1 MKEVSELYEQML
13 AVFEEKTGFTMDD
26 TADLAVRLYAAAA
39 QVQTL
44 YAYADWAMGQSFPQ
58 TATGEYLDYHAALRG
73 ITRKSGTRATGVLR
87 FRIDR
92 ALEEDLPISAGTV
105 CATPGLV
112 RFVTTKDGA
121 ILAGELYTDI
131 EAQAESVGTSGNAG
145 AETITV
151 LTRAPEGVVGVL
163 NPRAF
168 TGGSGTEDDES
179 LRLRVLDSFIRLP
192 NGANAAFYELRALSH
207 AGVEA
212 AVVIP
217 RMNGIGTVGVVIA
230 SAEGAPPESLRLA
243 VQKDL
248 DAVREIAVDVT
259 VLAPELCPVTVTA
272 HIRPKTGV
280 TFDEARQ
287 AAEQAI
293 KGCFS
298 GAILGKSLYR
308 AALSSAIFATGKV
321 ENVVLVQPQADITG
335 SQKQLA
341 QLEALT
347 ITEDETT

>member
-1 MKEVSELYEQML
+1 MKEVEELYRQML

-39 QVQTL
+39 QFQTL
-44 YAYADWAMGQSFPQ
+44 YAYADWAVNQSFPQ
-58 TATGEYLDYHAALRG
+58 TASGAFLDYHAALRG
-73 ITRKSGTRATGVLR
+73 IARKAGTKANGVLR

-92 ALEEDLPISAGTV
+92 ALEEALPVPKGTV
-105 CATPGLV
+105 CSTAGLV
-112 RFVTTKDGA
+112 RFVTTEDGA
-121 ILAGELYTDI
+121 IAAGELYTDI
-131 EAQAESVGTSGNAG
+131 AAQAESIGRSGNVG
-145 AETITV
+145 AETVTV
-151 LTRAPEGVVGVL
+151 LTKAPEGVAGVL

-230 SAEGAPPESLRLA
+230 APEGTPSASLLQQ
-243 VQKDL
+243 VQADL

-259 VLAPELCPVTVTA
+259 VMAPEICEVTA
-272 HIRPKTGV
+272 AAQILPKAGV
-280 TFDEARQ
+280 SFAEAKA
-287 AAEQAI
+287 AAEQAV
-293 KGCFS
+293 KGLFT
-298 GAILGKSLYR
+298 GALLGKSLYR
-308 AALSSAIFATGKV
+308 AAIISAIFETGLV
-321 ENVVLVQPQADITG
+321 SNVTLTQPAADIAGT
-335 SQKQLA
+335 QKTLCRLKTLTLTEA
-341 QLEALT
+341 QA
-347 ITEDETT
+347 